1 MTAEPTGS
9 ERSPRQDG
17 RAAARR
23 PRRTC
28 AAGQREGGSRWAAFQ
43 EERDQYRLL
52 FRAFLR
58 RLFENDLFPDTVDPR
73 LLAVWLAAALA
84 SPPAFFALR
93 LWTLYGPGMTDAEL
107 ALASVPHKLF
117 FIGYS
122 MAVSGLLTVLVWDA
136 LFPDRRDAVVLGGL
150 PVRTRTAAA
159 ARLAALAAFVV
170 GFVVVVNTPAS
181 VLYPLVAGGQLPV
194 GAVVRYP
201 LAHFAATVSAGV
213 LVFLVLVAAQAVL
226 ALALPPRFV
235 RRASTLAQLLFVVL
249 LIEWLFFAPGL
260 LLGLAAVDPGVTPE
274 ALAAADDP
282 YRFLGLP
289 GSPAAV
295 RLPPAWFLGLYEVV
309 WGFAPDSFRRLHGM
323 GVAALAA
330 TFAAAALA
338 YCAAFP
344 RILRQAR
351 ETPPD
356 AAPRAGFVSRAA
368 ARVAGATVLRHPVER
383 AVVGFAARSLAR
395 SRRHRLV
402 LAAWA
407 GAGLAVALGLLPGP
421 LAGIA
426 DEDPVGWL
434 STPSM
439 RLLSVPFVL
448 ALLMLVALRFLF
460 AVPTEMGANRV
471 FRMTEAD
478 DKAAYLGGARKA
490 MWLLGAMPI
499 ALVTLPVYA
508 VSWGAFPALGHTL
521 FWLLVSGCLAEVLL
535 CRFHKVPFT
544 CSYVPGRARVMYL
557 WPLYGLFVWG
567 YAYQASR
574 LDLWLL
580 GDPVRWGVG
589 CAAVASCLALAI
601 AYRRRRLAFAAPLL
615 YDDEVEPAVR
625 VMSLMKS

>member
-1 MTAEPTGS
+1 MLTGS
-9 ERSPRQDG
+9 VRVSS
-17 RAAARR
+17 
-23 PRRTC
+23 
-28 AAGQREGGSRWAAFQ
+28 EGGSRRIAFND
-43 EERDQYRLL
+43 ERDQCRVL
-52 FRAFLR
+52 FRTFLE
-58 RLFENDLFPDTVDPR
+58 RLFENDLFPETVDLR

-84 SPPAFFALR
+84 SPPAIFALR
-93 LWTLYGPGMTDAEL
+93 LWTLYGSGMSDAEL
-107 ALASVPHKLF
+107 ALTSVPHKLY

-136 LFPDRRDAVVLGGL
+136 LFPDRRDAVVLGVL
-150 PVRTRTAAA
+150 PVRTRSVAA

-170 GFVVVVNTPAS
+170 GFVVVVNTPGS
-181 VLYPLVAGGQLPV
+181 VLFPLVAGGYLPV
-194 GAVVRYP
+194 GAVLRYP
-201 LAHFAATVSAGV
+201 AAHFIATVSAG
-213 LVFLVLVAAQAVL
+213 LLMFLVLVSVQAVL
-226 ALALPPRFV
+226 VLVLPERLL
-235 RRASTLAQLLFVVL
+235 RRVSMLAQLLFVVL

-260 LLGLAAVDPGVTPE
+260 LFRLAAIDPSVTGE

-289 GSPAAV
+289 GSPAAA

-309 WGFAPDSFRRLHGM
+309 WGFAPDSFRRLATI

-330 TFAAAALA
+330 TLAAAALA

-356 AAPRAGFVSRAA
+356 VAPRTGFVSRAA
-368 ARVAGATVLRHPVER
+368 ARMAHATILRHPVER

-395 SRRHRLV
+395 SRRHCLV
-402 LAAWA
+402 LAAYA
-407 GAGLAVALGLLPGP
+407 GVGLAVAIGLLPGP
-421 LAGIA
+421 VASLADNA
-426 DEDPVGWL
+426 VTGWL
-434 STPSM
+434 STPSV

-460 AVPTEMGANRV
+460 TVPTEMRANWV
-471 FRMTEAD
+471 FRMTEVD

-490 MWLLGAMPI
+490 MWLLGALPI

-508 VSWGAFPALGHTL
+508 VSLGFFPALGHTA
-521 FWLLVSGCLAEVLL
+521 FWLLVSGCLAELLL

-557 WPLYGLFVWG
+557 WPLYGLFVG
-567 YAYQASR
+567 AYAYQASR

-580 GDPVRWGVG
+580 NTLVSVTSRT
-589 CAAVASCLALAI
+589 
-601 AYRRRRLAFAAPLL
+601 R
-615 YDDEVEPAVR
+615 
-625 VMSLMKS
+625 

>member
-1 MTAEPTGS
+1 MTG
-9 ERSPRQDG
+9 QG
-17 RAAARR
+17 
-23 PRRTC
+23 PRRV
-28 AAGQREGGSRWAAFQ
+28 AFG
-43 EERDQYRLL
+43 EERGQFRLL
-52 FRAFLR
+52 FRAFLQ
-58 RLFENDLFPDTVDPR
+58 RLFESDLLPDTADPR

-107 ALASVPHKLF
+107 ALASVPHKLY

-136 LFPDRRDAVVLGGL
+136 LFPDRRDAVVLGAL

-170 GFVVVVNTPAS
+170 GFVVIVNAPAS
-181 VLYPLVAGGQLPV
+181 VLYPLIAGGQLPF

-201 LAHFAATVSAGV
+201 LAHFAATVSAGS
-213 LVFLVLVAAQAVL
+213 LCFLVLVLVQAVL
-226 ALALPPRFV
+226 ALALPPRLLK
-235 RRASTLAQLLFVVL
+235 RASTLAQLLFVVL

-260 LLGLAAVDPGVTPE
+260 LFRLAAVDPGVTSE
-274 ALAAADDP
+274 ALAAGDP

-289 GSPAAV
+289 DSSVAA
-295 RLPPAWFLGLYEVV
+295 RLPPTWFLGIYEVV
-309 WGFAPDSFRRLHGM
+309 WGFAPDSFRNLHEI
-323 GVAALAA
+323 GVATLAA
-330 TFAAAALA
+330 TLAGAALA

-344 RILRQAR
+344 RLLRQAR
-351 ETPPD
+351 ETPPE
-356 AAPRAGFVSRAA
+356 AAPRTGIVARAA
-368 ARVAGATVLRHPVER
+368 PRLAGATILRDPVER
-383 AVVGFAARSLAR
+383 AVVGFVARSLAR
-395 SRRHRLV
+395 NRRHRLA
-402 LAAWA
+402 LAACA
-407 GAGLAVALGLLPGP
+407 GVGLAVAMGLLPGP
-421 LAGIA
+421 LASLA
-426 DEDPVGWL
+426 DDDPAGWL
-434 STPSM
+434 AVPSM
-439 RLLSVPFVL
+439 RLASVPFVL

-490 MWLLGAMPI
+490 MWLLGAAPI

-508 VSWGAFPALGHTL
+508 VSWGAFPALGHTVL
-521 FWLLVSGCLAEVLL
+521 WLLVSGCLAELLL

-557 WPLYGLFVWG
+557 WPLYGLFVWA

-589 CAAVASCLALAI
+589 CAAVASCLVVAI
-601 AYRRRRLAFAAPLL
+601 ACRRRRLASAAPLL
-615 YDDEVEPAVR
+615 YDDAVEPAVR